1 MPEYRAPIRDIDF
14 VLKELLNSEEHFAS
28 LEGAGD
34 MNVEL
39 MDAILDSGAKFAEQV
54 VAPLNQIGDE
64 VGCHFED
71 GNVTTPPGYKEAFQ
85 QYVANGWQGLSVPES
100 DGGLGL
106 PGSVGLTLTE
116 MVGSASW
123 AWSMYSGLAGAP
135 IACLV
140 NGGSEAQKQ
149 RFLPKLL
156 TGEWAGAMCLT
167 EAHCGSD
174 VGMLRTKAIK
184 NDDDSYTLTGTK
196 IFISGGEQDIT
207 DNIIHAILA
216 RVEGAPEGNKGISL
230 FIAPKYLVNDDGSLG
245 EHNNITAG
253 NIEKKMGLK
262 GNATCVMNYD
272 GAKAYL
278 LGEEN
283 RGLDIMFKLMNTAR
297 IGTAVQGLA
306 GAQSAF
312 QGALSYA
319 NERLQMRSLT
329 GTKNPD
335 GPADPIIVHPDVRRM
350 LMTQKAFTEGSRALC
365 YWLAQ
370 LVDQTKFG
378 KDEGRVKEAE
388 DLLGL
393 LTPVAKAFCTETG
406 VEVTNLGM
414 QVFGGHGYIHEHG
427 MEQIVRDTRISTVY
441 EGTTGIQA
449 LDLIG
454 RKVMGSGGELLR
466 VFTKKIHKYC
476 ASHVDTENMVE
487 FTESLASLNKQWGEI
502 TMDVGGK
509 AMENADEVGSAS
521 VDYAMFS
528 GYVTFAY
535 LWAQM
540 AEVAQQKITE
550 GSDDA
555 FYKAKLATAR
565 FYFKRIL
572 PRAQVH
578 AVGAGAGADTVME
591 LAADEF
597 AF

>member
-1 MPEYRAPIRDIDF
+1 MPAYRAPKRDIDF
-14 VLKELLNSEEHFAS
+14 VLKELLNSEEHFAG
-28 LEGAGD
+28 LENAGD

-39 MDAILDSGAKFAEQV
+39 MDAILDSGAKFAEEV
-54 VAPLNQIGDE
+54 VAPLNQVGDE
-64 VGCHFED
+64 EGCQFDD
-71 GNVTTPPGYKEAFQ
+71 GKVTTPTGYKEAFH
-85 QYVANGWQGLSVPES
+85 QYAANGWQGLSVPES

-116 MVGSASW
+116 MIGSASW

-135 IACLV
+135 ISCLV
-140 NGGSEAQKQ
+140 NGGTEEQKQ

-174 VGMLRTKAIK
+174 VGMLRTKAVK
-184 NDDDSYTLTGTK
+184 NSDGSYTLTGTK

-207 DNIIHAILA
+207 DNIVHAILA

-230 FIAPKYLVNDDGSLG
+230 FIAPKFNVNDDGSLG
-245 EHNNITAG
+245 EFNHITAG

-272 GAKAYL
+272 GAQAFL

-283 RGLDIMFKLMNTAR
+283 RGLDVMFKLMNTAR

-306 GAQSAF
+306 GAEAAF
-312 QGALSYA
+312 QGALTYA

-370 LVDQTKFG
+370 LVDVTKFG
-378 KDEGRVKEAE
+378 SDEAKVKEAE
-388 DLLGL
+388 DILGL
-393 LTPVAKAFCTETG
+393 LTPVAKGFCTETG

-414 QVFGGHGYIHEHG
+414 QVFGGHGYIQEHG

-466 VFTKKIHKYC
+466 VFTKKIHKFC
-476 ASHVDTENMVE
+476 AGHVDSENMVP
-487 FTESLASLNKQWGEI
+487 FTEVLSGLNKQWGEI
-502 TMDVGGK
+502 TMHVGGK
-509 AMENADEVGSAS
+509 AMEDAEEVGSAS
-521 VDYAMFS
+521 VDFLMFS

-540 AEVAQQKITE
+540 ADVAQQKIAE
-550 GSDDA
+550 GNDDG
-555 FYKAKLATAR
+555 FYKAKLATAE
-565 FYFKRIL
+565 FYFKRLL
-572 PRAQVH
+572 PRAQAH
-578 AVGAGAGADTVME
+578 AIGAQAGADTVMQ
-591 LAADEF
+591 LNADEF